1 MIHKKRQKNQIKK
14 DKIKNIAGGGGL
26 RPYTE
31 YEDFINHLKS
41 LDSSTVIDRAY
52 EIVSKENLRS
62 IFSNMD
68 FDNKDK
74 INTLLKLPKILDVFY
89 QEWLKVDVD
98 EIEYMEYCVTK
109 LVNDLTKYNKLVE
122 KQNRER

>member
-1 MIHKKRQKNQIKK
+1 MDELIDKLKKE
-14 DKIKNIAGGGGL
+14 L
-26 RPYTE
+26 
-31 YEDFINHLKS
+31 EDYKLSVKEKGV
-41 LDSSTVIDRAY
+41 DYAIDRAY

>member
-1 MIHKKRQKNQIKK
+1 MENIKK
-14 DKIKNIAGGGGL
+14 LKEELNSRID
-26 RPYTE
+26 TE

-74 INTLLKLPKILDVFY
+74 INTFLKLPKILDVFY